1 MTQNHLHH
9 QTWQRIADSIRESH
23 THVQQGLQV
32 NLKDISAEVDLAC
45 QTAMALPAAERDALL
60 DAMRGVVSHLD
71 ALEALLKDQKDLVA
85 SDLSNLTQRGRA
97 MSAYLNASAS
107 NAASNPNAP
116 ANAPDN
122 TPVDAIPKD
131 PSNDTNPV

>member
-9 QTWQRIADSIRESH
+9 QTWQKIADSIRESH
-23 THVQQGLQV
+23 IHVQQGVQV

-71 ALEALLKDQKDLVA
+71 ALEALLKNQKDLVA
-85 SDLSNLTQRGRA
+85 SELSNLTQRGRA

-107 NAASNPNAP
+107 NTGNQSPPTPISSAAEP
-116 ANAPDN
+116 ANSPADN
-122 TPVDAIPKD
+122 
-131 PSNDTNPV
+131 PSDDSSPL